1 MSRQLVKNVLFVLV
15 VNLLIKAVW
24 IFFIDR
30 TVQLRTGY
38 EQYGSYQALFNL
50 GLIFQIL
57 LDFGLTQ
64 YASKKIAAQPTRIR
78 YLFSS
83 MFWLRM
89 ILGVSYWLIVFGFAY
104 ILGYRDRQLY
114 LLSGVL
120 GIQFLNSMLVFL
132 RSNVAALQYFKTDGV
147 LAVVDR
153 VLMILLCGSLLAF
166 PAVFG
171 AFRIEWFV
179 WSQVAC
185 YFVAV
190 VLAFAVLLRLSPA
203 GIHFYFRP
211 GLFKSVLKESMPFA
225 LLVLLMSV
233 YMRSDSVM
241 IERLGGA
248 DGTYQAGL
256 YASAF
261 RLLDVCNIFGLMF
274 AGVLLPVFAGMLA
287 RKEPVAPIVRL
298 SVNIMLPLSFIV
310 AVIAIFWGNDLMQ
323 LLYHKNDSRQGVLF
337 ALLMWTFPPYCL
349 MYIYS
354 TLLTANGN
362 LRRLNSLSAG
372 IVVLNLS
379 LHYFLIREYQ
389 AIGAAFT
396 VLICEWLI
404 AGAVILSAHRIFS
417 LPHNFRWLATHILFV
432 CSLLFSGFLCHKF
445 VAVPMMAIAC
455 MLTISAL
462 LLFAFRFWTLASLKA
477 LLRSREDSAV

>member
-30 TVQLRTGY
+30 NVQLRTGY
-38 EQYGSYQALFNL
+38 EQYGAYQALFNL

-64 YASKKIAAQPTRIR
+64 YSGKKIAAHPTRIR

-83 MFWLRM
+83 MFWLRLL
-89 ILGVSYWLIVFGFAY
+89 LGLAYAVIVFAFALL
-104 ILGYRDRQLY
+104 LGYRAAQLS

-132 RSNVAALQYFKTDGV
+132 RSNVAALQYFKMDGL

-153 VLMILLCGSLLAF
+153 VLMILLCGSLLLF
-166 PAVFG
+166 SGFFG
-171 AFRIEWFV
+171 AFQIEWFV
-179 WSQVAC
+179 WSQIIC
-185 YFVAV
+185 YFIAAL
-190 VLAFAVLLRLSPA
+190 LAFVVLLRISPA

-211 GLFKSVLKESMPFA
+211 GLFKSVFRESMPFA

-241 IERLGGA
+241 IERVCGA
-248 DGTYQAGL
+248 SGRYQAGL

-274 AGVLLPVFAGMLA
+274 AGVLLPVFARMIA
-287 RKEPVAPIVRL
+287 RKESVAPIVKL
-298 SVNIMLPLSFIV
+298 SVNIMMPLSFIV
-310 AVIAIFWGNDLMQ
+310 AVVSLFWGNQIMEW
-323 LLYHKNDSRQGVLF
+323 LYHQQDAGQGTLF
-337 ALLMWTFPPYCL
+337 ALLMWSFPPYCL

-354 TLLTANGN
+354 TLLTAKGS
-362 LRRLNSLSAG
+362 LARLNILSAG
-372 IVVLNLS
+372 VVVLNLT
-379 LHYFLIREYQ
+379 LHYILISAFQ
-389 AIGAAFT
+389 AKGAAIT
-396 VLICEWLI
+396 VLVCEWLVA
-404 AGAVILSAHRIFS
+404 AGVIVSAHQLFG
-417 LPHNFRWLATHILFV
+417 LPHNYRWLATHLSYV
-432 CSLLFSGFLCHKF
+432 LVLLLCGWMCKQWMDTWIA
-445 VAVPMMAIAC
+445 AVVFMLAI
-455 MLTISAL
+455 SVL
-462 LLFAFRFWTLASLKA
+462 LLFVFRFWTLSSFRG
-477 LLRSREDSAV
+477 LLRSRDEAVS

>member
-1 MSRQLVKNVLFVLV
+1 MLV

-30 TVQLRTGY
+30 NVQLRTGY
-38 EQYGSYQALFNL
+38 EQYGAYQALFNL

-64 YASKKIAAQPTRIR
+64 YTSKKIAAQPGRIR

-89 ILGVSYWLIVFGFAY
+89 LLGCAYGVIVFAFALL
-104 ILGYRDRQLY
+104 LGYRGVQLS

-132 RSNVAALQYFKTDGV
+132 RSNIAALQYFKTDGV

-153 VLMILLCGSLLAF
+153 VLMILLCGSLLLF
-166 PAVFG
+166 PGVFG

-179 WSQVAC
+179 WSQIVC

-190 VLAFAVLLRLSPA
+190 VLAFGVLLRLSPA

-211 GLFKSVLKESMPFA
+211 ALFKTVFRESMPFA

-241 IERLGGA
+241 IERVC
-248 DGTYQAGL
+248 GTEGKYQAGL

-274 AGVLLPVFAGMLA
+274 AGVLLPVFARMIA
-287 RKEPVAPIVRL
+287 RKESVAPIVRL
-298 SVNIMLPLSFIV
+298 SVNIMMPLAFVV
-310 AVIAIFWGNDLMQ
+310 AVAALFWGNEIMET
-323 LLYHKNDSRQGVLF
+323 LYHKQDPRQGTLF

-354 TLLTANGN
+354 TLLTAKGS
-362 LRRLNSLSAG
+362 LARLNLLSA
-372 IVVLNLS
+372 IVVVINLL
-379 LHYFLIREYQ
+379 LHYFLISAFQ
-389 AIGAAFT
+389 ANGAALT
-396 VLICEWLI
+396 VLICEWLVA
-404 AGAVILSAHRIFS
+404 AGVIVSAHQIFA
-417 LPHNFRWLATHILFV
+417 LPHNYRWLAAHVLYLAVLLLAGFFCARWIESWQPALA
-432 CSLLFSGFLCHKF
+432 SLLG
-445 VAVPMMAIAC
+445 
-455 MLTISAL
+455 ISVL
-462 LLFAFRFWTLASLKA
+462 LLFVFRFWTWSSLKG
-477 LLRSREDSAV
+477 LLRSRNEAAV